1 MYTAY
6 RIPNAH
12 HQRKGYPFKFS
23 VRSLWYYHL
32 YTFKGALV
40 CFPAIGTLLAHEAGV
55 DQEDIVE
62 ASQAAPEEDEDLKF
76 VVGLFLRSFF
86 FWGALGPLSLSTMC
100 LFGDLFEKFRKA
112 GLFLGEEWNTF
123 FFNMKTND
131 FTAHLLYTCS
141 NSLAF
146 FY

>member
-1 MYTAY
+1 MDMHPMYTAY
-6 RIPNAH
+6 RVPNAH
-12 HQRKGYPFKFS
+12 H
-23 VRSLWYYHL
+23 RSEVCRVTTF
-32 YTFKGALV
+32 TFKGALV

-112 GLFLGEEWNTF
+112 KLFLGEEWNIF
-123 FFNMKTND
+123 FLK
-131 FTAHLLYTCS
+131 
-141 NSLAF
+141 
-146 FY
+146 